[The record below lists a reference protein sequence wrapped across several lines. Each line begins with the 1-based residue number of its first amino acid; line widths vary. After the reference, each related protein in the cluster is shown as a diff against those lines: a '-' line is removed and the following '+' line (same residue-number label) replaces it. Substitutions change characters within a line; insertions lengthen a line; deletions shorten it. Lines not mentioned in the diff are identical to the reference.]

1 MAISLKHAFNSGKSD
16 GVDATLVQPSNWNAE
31 HTLQLATGKLVGRTT
46 ASTGAAE
53 EIAVSGDLLLS
64 SGTLGINTSV
74 ATLTDTQTLTN
85 KTLTSPTIAT
95 PTITTS
101 ATVPA
106 VIGGTAVS
114 SALTLQSTSGVGTS
128 DSIALKVGN
137 NGATTAM
144 TINTSGEIGIG
155 TTSQS
160 GNTIRVSK
168 NLTSSTTNAFGIQ
181 LDGQIQSSIT
191 GAAFY
196 FASNA
201 SAASG
206 TLGEL
211 HHFRA
216 FQSGLGTATFTKQYG
231 FNARSS
237 LIGATNNYGHFAD
250 DTAAVTAGKTAYG
263 FYSGINTATGG
274 GTTYGFYAAG
284 TAPNYFGGTVTSA
297 TSTTTPLLI
306 GGTTASSSLTLQ
318 STSGVGTSDSIAFK
332 VGNNGATTAM
342 TANTSGNIEFRAGT
356 AALPAIT
363 TTGDTNTGI
372 FFPAAD
378 TIAFAEGGAEAM
390 RLDSAGNMGLGVTPS
405 AWSGYGVAVIEAP
418 AGGTF
423 VSAGN
428 GNIIGSNWY
437 YTASNF
443 IYKTTNLAS
452 YYYQV
457 NGQHRWYNAPSGTAG
472 NAITFT
478 QAMTLDASGRLGIGT
493 TSPSTVL
500 SLASSNQPN
509 HLYTGATG
517 TFSWGQ
523 FNSSG
528 DASINNGANANLL
541 FATNNAER
549 ARIDSSGRLLVG
561 TTSALINESSFGAT
575 SNANTATF
583 KTTDGPSQAILV
595 WNSGTGATRN
605 LITFF
610 AGSTYTSLGGITTN
624 GTVVTYGGTSDYR
637 LKEISGAV
645 TGYKERLMALQ
656 PKQGVWKT
664 DGSDFRGFLAH
675 EFAQSYPASV
685 IGEKDAVDA
694 DGKPKHQSMQ
704 ASTAEVMADLVA
716 LVQEQQALITTL
728 TARITALEAT

>member
-1 MAISLKHAFNSGKSD
+1 MADTTTTNLLLTKPEVGASTDTWGTKINTDLDS
-16 GVDATLVQPSNWNAE
+16 VDAVFAAAGTGTSVGLNVGAGKTL
-31 HTLQLATGKLVGRTT
+31 
-46 ASTGAAE
+46 
-53 EIAVSGDLLLS
+53 AVA
-64 SGTLGINTSV
+64 GTLTVTG
-74 ATLTDTQTLTN
+74 
-85 KTLTSPTIAT
+85 
-95 PTITTS
+95 S
-101 ATVPA
+101 ATVEFA
-106 VIGGTAVS
+106 
-114 SALTLQSTSGVGTS
+114 
-128 DSIALKVGN
+128 
-137 NGATTAM
+137 
-144 TINTSGEIGIG
+144 
-155 TTSQS
+155 
-160 GNTIRVSK
+160 
-168 NLTSSTTNAFGIQ
+168 
-181 LDGQIQSSIT
+181 DG
-191 GAAFY
+191 
-196 FASNA
+196 
-201 SAASG
+201 SAASP
-206 TLGEL
+206 
-211 HHFRA
+211 
-216 FQSGLGTATFTKQYG
+216 S
-231 FNARSS
+231 
-237 LIGATNNYGHFAD
+237 ITND
-250 DTAAVTAGKTAYG
+250 
-263 FYSGINTATGG
+263 
-274 GTTYGFYAAG
+274 
-284 TAPNYFGGTVTSA
+284 
-297 TSTTTPLLI
+297 
-306 GGTTASSSLTLQ
+306 
-318 STSGVGTSDSIAFK
+318 
-332 VGNNGATTAM
+332 
-342 TANTSGNIEFRAGT
+342 
-356 AALPAIT
+356 
-363 TTGDTNTGI
+363 GDTNTGI

-694 DGKPKHQSMQ
+694 DGNPKHQSMQ

-728 TARITALEAT
+728 TARITALEST

>member
-378 TIAFAEGGAEAM
+378 TIAFTEGGAEAM
-390 RLDSAGNMGLGVTPS
+390 RIDSSGNV
-405 AWSGYGVAVIEAP
+405 
-418 AGGTF
+418 
-423 VSAGN
+423 
-428 GNIIGSNWY
+428 
-437 YTASNF
+437 
-443 IYKTTNLAS
+443 
-452 YYYQV
+452 
-457 NGQHRWYNAPSGTAG
+457 
-472 NAITFT
+472 
-478 QAMTLDASGRLGIGT
+478 GIGT
-493 TSPSTVL
+493 TTPSTKLHVAGEL
-500 SLASSNQPN
+500 TLGPVSTEGGQVTFHNPDASTGLVIDVSAANNARIFNTTNNFNLQIGQIVGTGGTIDF
-509 HLYTGATG
+509 YTNAT
-517 TFSWGQ
+517 SRAVI
-523 FNSSG
+523 NSSG
-528 DASINNGANANLL
+528 DFAFNSGYGSAARAYGCRAGCKLFNSIDPN
-541 FATNNAER
+541 
-549 ARIDSSGRLLVG
+549 
-561 TTSALINESSFGAT
+561 AT
-575 SNANTATF
+575 SRRN
-583 KTTDGPSQAILV
+583 KRI
-595 WNSGTGATRN
+595 NSN
-605 LITFF
+605 
-610 AGSTYTSLGGITTN
+610 
-624 GTVVTYGGTSDYR
+624 
-637 LKEISGAV
+637 
-645 TGYKERLMALQ
+645 
-656 PKQGVWKT
+656 
-664 DGSDFRGFLAH
+664 
-675 EFAQSYPASV
+675 
-685 IGEKDAVDA
+685 
-694 DGKPKHQSMQ
+694 
-704 ASTAEVMADLVA
+704 
-716 LVQEQQALITTL
+716 
-728 TARITALEAT
+728 

>member
-378 TIAFAEGGAEAM
+378 TIAFTEGGAEAM
-390 RLDSAGNMGLGVTPS
+390 RIDSSGNV
-405 AWSGYGVAVIEAP
+405 
-418 AGGTF
+418 
-423 VSAGN
+423 
-428 GNIIGSNWY
+428 
-437 YTASNF
+437 
-443 IYKTTNLAS
+443 
-452 YYYQV
+452 
-457 NGQHRWYNAPSGTAG
+457 
-472 NAITFT
+472 
-478 QAMTLDASGRLGIGT
+478 GIGT
-493 TSPSTVL
+493 TTPSTKLHVAGEL
-500 SLASSNQPN
+500 TLGPVSTEGGQVTFHNPDASTGLVIDVSAANNARIFNTTNNFNLQIGQIVGTGGTIDF
-509 HLYTGATG
+509 YTNAT
-517 TFSWGQ
+517 SRAVI
-523 FNSSG
+523 NSSG
-528 DASINNGANANLL
+528 DFAFNSGYGSAARAYGCRAWVNFNGTTNTAGFCTIRGSGGVTSVADNGVGLYGINLAFAMPDVNYSTVLTPMQQAAGTNGLT
-541 FATNNAER
+541 ATNILTQTTVAITISNGDTSGNSYN
-549 ARIDSSGRLLVG
+549 DSSIIC
-561 TTSALINESSFGAT
+561 A
-575 SNANTATF
+575 
-583 KTTDGPSQAILV
+583 AI
-595 WNSGTGATRN
+595 
-605 LITFF
+605 
-610 AGSTYTSLGGITTN
+610 
-624 GTVVTYGGTSDYR
+624 
-637 LKEISGAV
+637 
-645 TGYKERLMALQ
+645 
-656 PKQGVWKT
+656 
-664 DGSDFRGFLAH
+664 FR
-675 EFAQSYPASV
+675 
-685 IGEKDAVDA
+685 
-694 DGKPKHQSMQ
+694 
-704 ASTAEVMADLVA
+704 
-716 LVQEQQALITTL
+716 
-728 TARITALEAT
+728 